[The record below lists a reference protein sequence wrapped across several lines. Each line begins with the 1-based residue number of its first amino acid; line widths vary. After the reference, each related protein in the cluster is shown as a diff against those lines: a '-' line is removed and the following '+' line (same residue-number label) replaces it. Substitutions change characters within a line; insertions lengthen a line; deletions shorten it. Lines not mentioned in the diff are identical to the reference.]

1 MCPNSCVERQ
11 AVLPHTFRVRI
22 ILHDSQQLSMLQ
34 PLPQP
39 RLFHSIEK
47 LDNRSRPHSRH
58 GDRQPNPHYHIAQ
71 DSGLSFFI
79 RTTYARCE
87 LIFRSGVL
95 RGLKQYKF
103 CLCCIYICEKR
114 GPRLHALYFE
124 LFVSIGFFE
133 KPAKPTGK
141 TLLETCTQ

>member
-1 MCPNSCVERQ
+1 MCHVSTRNVNTKSLQLNCT
-11 AVLPHTFRVRI
+11 AWVRI
-22 ILHDSQQLSMLQ
+22 YVQY
-34 PLPQP
+34 P

-58 GDRQPNPHYHIAQ
+58 GDRQPNPHYRMAQ

-103 CLCCIYICEKR
+103 CLCCIYIREKR

-141 TLLETCTQ
+141 NLLETCTQ

>member
-1 MCPNSCVERQ
+1 MACTSSYPRHG
-11 AVLPHTFRVRI
+11 AAPGPPRPL
-22 ILHDSQQLSMLQ
+22 LDSSFAT
-34 PLPQP
+34 

-47 LDNRSRPHSRH
+47 LDIRSRPHSLH
-58 GDRQPNPHYHIAQ
+58 GDRQRNSHYRMAQ

-103 CLCCIYICEKR
+103 CLCCIYIRVKR